1 MKLGKWLPWGLVAVL
16 AAGLLYQRYGPRELV
31 QAMAKGDV
39 QAQVAMVGGARA
51 DEVGGS
57 DDSMPNDGMRD
68 DSMPNDGMRNDSMRN
83 DGMRV
88 ALGLTRSE
96 GQVGRVSLTWPAGS
110 IIYSG
115 NPGEQ
120 RLLTART
127 VAVVLDDATPAATVE
142 VEVYCLDQFA
152 LTPTLSS
159 PLSLPTDDGTE
170 SEETEPVRKLAQ
182 CLEEGSASHAARQF
196 AIWMSVGKFVE
207 QDRTVVRERL
217 AEAYRSTLRTQ
228 AEGKL
233 QALAETLRKRMPYLS
248 SAQLDAAVERYRRER
263 FEQEVER
270 TALQQADRDLQA
282 FDGEA
287 RSALAQC
294 RDDLDTQPFYAGTS
308 AQL

>member
-16 AAGLLYQRYGPRELV
+16 AAVLLYQRYGPRELA

-39 QAQVAMVGGARA
+39 QAQVAMVGGERA
-51 DEVGGS
+51 GESGGS
-57 DDSMPNDGMRD
+57 DE
-68 DSMPNDGMRNDSMRN
+68 
-83 DGMRV
+83 GMRV
-88 ALGLTRSE
+88 ALRLTRSE
-96 GQVGRVSLTWPAGS
+96 GQVGRMSLTWPAGS
-110 IIYSG
+110 IIHSG

-120 RLLTART
+120 RLLTTRT
-127 VAVVLDDATPAATVE
+127 VALVLDDATPTATVE

-159 PLSLPTDDGTE
+159 PLSLPNDDGTD

-182 CLEEGSASHAARQF
+182 CLENGSASYAARQF
-196 AIWMSVGKFVE
+196 AIWMSAGKFVE
-207 QDRTVVRERL
+207 QERTVVRERL

-233 QALAETLRKRMPYLS
+233 QVLAETLGEQMPYLS
-248 SAQLDAAVERYRRER
+248 AAQLDAAVERYRRGR
-263 FEQEVER
+263 FEQEIEQ

-294 RDDLDTQPFYAGTS
+294 RDDLDTQPFYAGGS
-308 AQL
+308 APM

>member
-16 AAGLLYQRYGPRELV
+16 AAVLLYQRYGPRELG

-39 QAQVAMVGGARA
+39 QAQVVMVGGARA
-51 DEVGGS
+51 GEGGGS
-57 DDSMPNDGMRD
+57 DDGIHD
-68 DSMPNDGMRNDSMRN
+68 

-88 ALGLTRSE
+88 ALSLIRSE

-110 IIYSG
+110 IVHSG

-120 RLLTART
+120 RLLTARA
-127 VAVVLDDATPAATVE
+127 VAVVLDDATPTATVE

-159 PLSLPTDDGTE
+159 PLSLPSDDGTD

-182 CLEEGSASHAARQF
+182 CLENGSASYAARQF
-196 AIWMSVGKFVE
+196 AIWMSAGKFVE
-207 QDRTVVRERL
+207 QERTVVRERL
-217 AEAYRSTLRTQ
+217 AETYRSTLRTQ

-233 QALAETLRKRMPYLS
+233 QALAETLREQMPYLS
-248 SAQLDAAVERYRRER
+248 SAQLDAAVERYRRGR
-263 FEQEVER
+263 YEQEIEQ

-294 RDDLDTQPFYAGTS
+294 RDGLDTQPFYAGGS
-308 AQL
+308 APM